1 MYLDRCKVRLR
12 GKMYTRILLRQ
23 SYRHEGKVKH
33 RTLANLS
40 KASAQEITAIEL
52 ALKHKHDLSKL
63 TAEVTPAAT
72 PGRGDPPPAS
82 AQVILRQGLSIGAV
96 AVLEGLARELGITRA
111 LGTARQGRL
120 ALWQV
125 IARAIDQGSRL
136 SAVRLASHHACC
148 DLLGLEAFNEEDL
161 YANLA
166 WLSQQQARIER
177 RLFEALHP
185 ADKPALFL
193 YDVTSSYLEGSQ
205 NELGAF
211 GYNRDG
217 KRGKKQIVIGLL
229 CDQGGIPLSI
239 EVFAGNLAD
248 PKTVASQI
256 QKVVSQFGGGEVTFV
271 GDRGM
276 LKGAQLEQLTK
287 EGFHYITA
295 ITKPQIEAL
304 LKAGVFQRDLFTESL
319 AEVREGTVRY
329 VVRRNPKRAA
339 EIEATR
345 ADKLLRLEQKV
356 KDGNDYLKAH
366 PRARLQTR
374 LKALSKE
381 VEKLKLPRWVGVKA
395 AETPLLALA
404 IDQQARDEEAKL
416 DGCYVL
422 KTDLKTEQASK
433 EVVHERYKDLALVE
447 QAFRTSKTVQLELRP
462 IHVRRAVSTR
472 GHALVVMLAYR
483 LVRELAQRWREL
495 DLTVGEGLQ
504 KLSSLCAIEVVVGGQ
519 NACLRLPEPSAELAR
534 LIELARVRLP
544 KIFRSGGVKV
554 ATKKKLPEHRTNP

>member
-1 MYLDRCKVRLR
+1 MFLDPWNDRRR
-12 GKMYTRILLRQ
+12 GKTYTRILLRQ

-40 KASAQEITAIEL
+40 KASAQEIKAIEL
-52 ALKHKHDLSKL
+52 ALKHKHALSKW
-63 TAEVTPAAT
+63 TAEGTAAAT
-72 PGRGDPPPAS
+72 PGRGDPPPVS

-96 AVLEGLARELGITRA
+96 AVLEGLARERGITRA

-136 SAVRLASHHACC
+136 SAVRLATHHAGC
-148 DLLGLEAFNEEDL
+148 DLLGLEAFNEDDL

-166 WLSQQQARIER
+166 WLSQQQCRIER

-185 ADKPALFL
+185 EKKPALFL

-217 KRGKKQIVIGLL
+217 KRGKMQIVIGLL
-229 CDQGGIPLSI
+229 CDQSGTPLSI
-239 EVFAGNLAD
+239 EVFAGNMAD
-248 PKTVASQI
+248 PKTVAAQI
-256 QKVVSQFGGGEVTFV
+256 KKVVRQFGGGEVTFV

-276 LKGAQLEQLTK
+276 LKGAQLEQLAQA
-287 EGFHYITA
+287 GFHYLTA

-304 LKAGVFQRDLFTESL
+304 LKAGVFQMELFTESL
-319 AEVREGTVRY
+319 TEVLEGTVRY

-356 KDGNDYLKAH
+356 KDGNDYLNAH
-366 PRARLQTR
+366 PRASLQTR
-374 LKALSKE
+374 LKALSKA
-381 VEKLKLPRWVGVKA
+381 VDKLKLQSWVGVKA
-395 AETPLLALA
+395 GETRLLALA
-404 IDQQARDEEAKL
+404 IDQPARDEEAKL

-422 KTDLKTEQASK
+422 KTDLKAEQASK
-433 EVVHERYKDLALVE
+433 EVLHERYKDLALVE

-462 IHVRRAVSTR
+462 IHVRREASTR

-495 DLTVGEGLQ
+495 DLTVAEGLQ
-504 KLSSLCAIEVVVGGQ
+504 KLSNLCAIEVVVGGQ
-519 NACLRLPEPSAELAR
+519 NACLRLPEPSADVAR
-534 LIELARVRLP
+534 LIELARVSLP
-544 KIFRSGGVKV
+544 KTFRSGGVKV
-554 ATKKKLPEHRTNP
+554 ATKKKLPEHRTSP

>member
-1 MYLDRCKVRLR
+1 M
-12 GKMYTRILLRQ
+12 
-23 SYRHEGKVKH
+23 
-33 RTLANLS
+33 
-40 KASAQEITAIEL
+40 
-52 ALKHKHDLSKL
+52 
-63 TAEVTPAAT
+63 
-72 PGRGDPPPAS
+72 
-82 AQVILRQGLSIGAV
+82 LRQGLSIGAV
-96 AVLEGLARELGITRA
+96 AVLEGLARDLGITRA
-111 LGTARQGRL
+111 LGTARPGRL

-136 SAVRLASHHACC
+136 SAVRLATHHAGC
-148 DLLGLEAFNEEDL
+148 DLLGLEAFNEEAL

-166 WLSQQQARIER
+166 WLSQQQGRIER

-217 KRGKKQIVIGLL
+217 KRGKKQIVLGLL
-229 CDQGGIPLSI
+229 CDPSGTPLSI

-256 QKVVSQFGGGEVTFV
+256 KKVVSHFGGGDVTFV

-276 LKGAQLEQLTK
+276 LKGAQLEQLAQA
-287 EGFHYITA
+287 GFHFITA

-319 AEVREGTVRY
+319 AEVMEGTVRY
-329 VVRRNPKRAA
+329 VGRRNPKRAA

-345 ADKLLRLEQKV
+345 ADKLRRLEQKV
-356 KDGNDYLKAH
+356 NEGNDYLKAH
-366 PRARLQTR
+366 PRASLQTR
-374 LKALSKE
+374 LKALSKA
-381 VEKLKLPRWVGVKA
+381 VEKLKLQSWVGLKA
-395 AETPLLALA
+395 GETRLLALA
-404 IDQQARDEEAKL
+404 IDQSARDEEAKL

-422 KTDLKTEQASK
+422 KTDLKAEQASK

-462 IHVRRAVSTR
+462 IHVRREVSTR

-495 DLTVGEGLQ
+495 DLTVAEGLQ

-519 NACLRLPEPSAELAR
+519 NACLRLPEPSAEVAR

-544 KIFRSGGVKV
+544 KMFRSGGVKV
-554 ATKKKLPEHRTNP
+554 ATKKKLPEHRTNR